1 MSLDRAA
8 VIRNAKQLAVSLG
21 LDPKNVVLSAGSALV
36 LMGLR
41 KTTSDLD
48 VDVPKEF
55 FEKQKARKGAKQG
68 IIGEYVEWDG
78 ITDLHPI
85 LSESTVGKVTVDYEG
100 VRVYHPEYLLAVKE
114 VMVAHPDRQQDK
126 AAQDRKDIKALK
138 ELLERVEA

>member
-8 VIRNAKQLAVSLG
+8 VIRNTKQLAVSLG
-21 LDPKNVVLSAGSALV
+21 LDPKDVILSAGSALV
-36 LMGLR
+36 LIGLR

-68 IIGEYVEWDG
+68 IMGEYVEWDG

-85 LSESTVGKVTVDYEG
+85 LSESTVQRVTTDFDG
-100 VRVYHPEYLLAVKE
+100 VHVYLPDYLLAVKE
-114 VMVAHPDRQQDK
+114 VMVKHPERQQDK
-126 AAQDRKDIKALK
+126 VLQDHKDIKALK
-138 ELLERVEA
+138 ELLEREEA